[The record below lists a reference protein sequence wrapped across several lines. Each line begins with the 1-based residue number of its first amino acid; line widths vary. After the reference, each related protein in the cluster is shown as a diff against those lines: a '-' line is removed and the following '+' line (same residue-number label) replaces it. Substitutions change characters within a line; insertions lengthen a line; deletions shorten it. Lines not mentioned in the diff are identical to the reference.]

1 MTLNLQNFV
10 FWTVPYLR
18 SKAGVL
24 GRFKSPFLKK
34 KCCRLML
41 FPLFCISRSV
51 SGVDVDPDLVHME
64 MQDTSGGTV
73 MLHLLI
79 YH

>member
-1 MTLNLQNFV
+1 
-10 FWTVPYLR
+10 
-18 SKAGVL
+18 
-24 GRFKSPFLKK
+24 
-34 KCCRLML
+34 ML